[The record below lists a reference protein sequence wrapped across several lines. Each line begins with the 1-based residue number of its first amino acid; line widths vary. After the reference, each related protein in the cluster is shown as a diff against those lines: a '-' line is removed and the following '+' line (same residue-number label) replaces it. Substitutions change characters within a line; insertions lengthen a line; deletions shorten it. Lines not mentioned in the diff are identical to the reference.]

1 MSWERANDR
10 YKDHLDGQ
18 LTKQTGETNICGC
31 GTGISP
37 HGSQADH
44 QVGLCEEEDHAERRR
59 GGDRD
64 HGGEQQLKTGRQ
76 RVGAGGDLIFQ
87 AIFEEKNWLMILFFK
102 TLPFLSEID
111 FQEQSQEEDVKD
123 CTGQISKPVS

>member
-1 MSWERANDR
+1 MVDFSTRKSA
-10 YKDHLDGQ
+10 
-18 LTKQTGETNICGC
+18 
-31 GTGISP
+31 
-37 HGSQADH
+37 SQAEH
-44 QVGLCEEEDHAERRR
+44 QVGLCEEEDHAKRRR
-59 GGDRD
+59 GRDRD

-76 RVGAGGDLIFQ
+76 RVGAGVDLIFQ

-102 TLPFLSEID
+102 TLLFLSEID

>member
-1 MSWERANDR
+1 MVDFSTRKSA
-10 YKDHLDGQ
+10 
-18 LTKQTGETNICGC
+18 
-31 GTGISP
+31 
-37 HGSQADH
+37 SQAEH
-44 QVGLCEEEDHAERRR
+44 QVGLCAEEDHAKRRR
-59 GGDRD
+59 GRDRD

-87 AIFEEKNWLMILFFK
+87 AIFEEKNWLMILFLK
-102 TLPFLSEID
+102 ID